1 MTVAGPELGRASFW
15 RRLAE
20 AGSRL
25 VRTFDIREP
34 SWVRPLPRVGIR
46 IGRWV
51 PAWTVHVCAA
61 SVAVAC
67 IAMVA
72 TSRPQWVLA
81 SVLVGLMLLRPSGAP
96 PALFAL
102 WLGLQVATSDI
113 ASFTLVASGLV
124 LGLHLVTVLLV
135 AAADLSPRTRVELR
149 VFAAPLRRLV
159 IIQALVQP
167 VAWATMSLAASDIT
181 LRGLPIVA
189 AVGLAAVSWTLARR
203 ITRPS

>member
-1 MTVAGPELGRASFW
+1 
-15 RRLAE
+15 
-20 AGSRL
+20 
-25 VRTFDIREP
+25 
-34 SWVRPLPRVGIR
+34 
-46 IGRWV
+46 
-51 PAWTVHVCAA
+51 
-61 SVAVAC
+61 
-67 IAMVA
+67 MVA